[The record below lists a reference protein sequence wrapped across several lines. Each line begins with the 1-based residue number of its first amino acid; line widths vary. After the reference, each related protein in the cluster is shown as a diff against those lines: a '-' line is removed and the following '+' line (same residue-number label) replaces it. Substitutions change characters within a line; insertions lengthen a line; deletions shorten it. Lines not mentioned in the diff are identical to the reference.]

1 MTQTSFYTD
10 DELSSLGLKSYGK
23 NVLISRKT
31 SIYSPSRISIGDNVR
46 IDDYCVLSGTITLG
60 SHIHIAA
67 YCALYGAK
75 GIEMQDYT
83 GLSARVTIYSAVD
96 DFSGEYLVGPQH
108 DEKDTNVIGG
118 RVILEAYSQV
128 CASCVI
134 LPNLTIGEGA
144 VVGAMSFVKQS
155 LVPWTIYA
163 GIPVKAI
170 KVRATTIKHI
180 TSTQYEY

>member
-1 MTQTSFYTD
+1 MTQTSFYTE
-10 DELSSLGLKSYGK
+10 DELATLGLKSYGK

-31 SIYSPSRISIGDNVR
+31 SIYSSSKITIGDNVR
-46 IDDYCVLSGTITLG
+46 IDDYCVLSGNITLG

-75 GIEMQDYT
+75 GIELQDYT

-96 DFSGEYLVGPQH
+96 DFSGEYLVRPQH
-108 DEKDTNVIGG
+108 NEKNTNVIGG
-118 RVILEAYSQV
+118 TVILEAFSHI
-128 CASCVI
+128 CASVVI

-144 VVGAMSFVKQS
+144 VVGAMSFVKSS
-155 LVPWTIYA
+155 LEPWTIYA

-170 KVRATTIKHI
+170 KERSKELKEKV
-180 TSTQYEY
+180 